1 MMKFDRKRAKGGEE
15 AGEGSGVAIIYRKDP
30 LFESLYP
37 DGVDDMVMMQELND
51 AELANN
57 LKVRSTACGERC
69 VGVRS
74 VFGCQI
80 KFKKN
85 LGYVR
90 CGPTLVALN
99 LMANYTGTNSV
110 SLCLPQYACSTLHA
124 HVSLPL
130 CPYHC
135 ASDSWWVL

>member
-1 MMKFDRKRAKGGEE
+1 MKFNRKHATDAEE

-30 LFESLYP
+30 LFEDDHP
-37 DGVDDMVMMQELND
+37 DGVNDMVMMQELND

-74 VFGCQI
+74 LFGCQI

-99 LMANYTGTNSV
+99 LMANYTGTNNQSPCDCPNMV
-110 SLCLPQYACSTLHA
+110 T
-124 HVSLPL
+124 SLPL
-130 CPYHC
+130 C
-135 ASDSWWVL
+135 L